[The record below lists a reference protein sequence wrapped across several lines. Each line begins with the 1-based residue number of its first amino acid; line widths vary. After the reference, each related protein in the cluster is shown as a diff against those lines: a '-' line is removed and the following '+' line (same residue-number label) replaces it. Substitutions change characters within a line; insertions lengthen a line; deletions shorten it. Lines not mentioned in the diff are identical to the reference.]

1 MIRLTIYQV
10 IKLYSKMI
18 DVTGGEFGIRSHAT
32 LKSSLNN
39 AFSTFDGKDLYSDVV
54 DKIANTCFSIIN
66 NHPFLDG
73 NKRMGVFV
81 LLILLKLN
89 SIEVRYSQKDLVFL
103 GMGVAKG
110 KLKQTDIVYWINRH
124 KIEA

>member
-1 MIRLTIYQV
+1 MIKLTIYQV

-103 GMGVAKG
+103 GMRVAKG

>member
-10 IKLYSKMI
+10 IELYSKMI

-32 LKSSLNN
+32 LESSLNN

-81 LLILLKLN
+81 MLILLKLN
-89 SIEVRYSQKDLVFL
+89 KITINYAQTELVNLGLRIAQGEMDQKD
-103 GMGVAKG
+103 
-110 KLKQTDIVYWINRH
+110 IYEWIGRH
-124 KIEA
+124 KKCK